1 MGSFYSKLLYTIFCV
16 IALKYETGVRLR
28 SPGSS
33 RQLPR
38 PKDGYIPCMPCT
50 HAHMRMPHMHKLMDG
65 MQLACYLRP
74 WLTCFAL
81 TDVVKANVVKAMV
94 HFQDL

>member
-1 MGSFYSKLLYTIFCV
+1 
-16 IALKYETGVRLR
+16 
-28 SPGSS
+28 
-33 RQLPR
+33 
-38 PKDGYIPCMPCT
+38 
-50 HAHMRMPHMHKLMDG
+50 MRMPHMHKLMDG